1 MKKILVILLSVI
13 LSVTF
18 SCCGLDDEPTKEI
31 NSTSPDSQM
40 TENNVTFGLNETA
53 VFTNL
58 KFTATEI
65 KESREEGVFEP
76 KNGNVFVGIK
86 FTDEHL
92 YEYNQCRLFANGKY
106 DILHGQDETA
116 LCSLVQGGAEGC
128 ICGTTNYNGR
138 VQNEILNAW
147 KNGDLKKAN
156 EMQNYSQEVINII
169 QILLNILSVGF

>member
-1 MKKILVILLSVI
+1 MIV
-13 LSVTF
+13 SVTF

-40 TENNVTFGLNETA
+40 TENNITFGLNETA

-86 FTDEHL
+86 FTVENISDEEQNISSL
-92 YEYNQCRLFANGKY
+92 LLFEGYVDDVKCEYSFAASAAFDEGTIDGSLAPGKK
-106 DILHGQDETA
+106 
-116 LCSLVQGGAEGC
+116 LVGWYPLELPEDWSK
-128 ICGTTNYNGR
+128 I
-138 VQNEILNAW
+138 E
-147 KNGDLKKAN
+147 
-156 EMQNYSQEVINII
+156 
-169 QILLNILSVGF
+169 LSVKADWLSNKVAMFVFEK